1 MTSKEILFEEAQAA
15 DAEALIDFM
24 NQVAGET
31 DYLVMDD
38 QGFQPSLEATR
49 KILATSQEA
58 EDQLCLLA
66 RLDDTIIG
74 LINVRTQ
81 SPYRISHTGDIF
93 MALRKDYWGYG
104 IGRILLEEVIT
115 WAQEMGHLKRL
126 ELTVQVRNERA
137 VRLYQS
143 CGFDIE
149 GIKKRGARTDE
160 GEWLDLYY
168 MGRLIE

>member
-15 DAEALIDFM
+15 DAEALIEFM

-81 SPYRISHTGDIF
+81 SPYRISHIGDIF
-93 MALRKDYWGYG
+93 MALRKDYGGDG

>member
-126 ELTVQVRNERA
+126 ELTFLVRYERA

>member
-1 MTSKEILFEEAQAA
+1 MSELNHPIVFPILGTSLWPFGRTTGVME
-15 DAEALIDFM
+15 
-24 NQVAGET
+24 
-31 DYLVMDD
+31 LV
-38 QGFQPSLEATR
+38 GF
-49 KILATSQEA
+49 
-58 EDQLCLLA
+58 
-66 RLDDTIIG
+66 
-74 LINVRTQ
+74 
-81 SPYRISHTGDIF
+81 
-93 MALRKDYWGYG
+93 
-104 IGRILLEEVIT
+104 LLEEVIT

-168 MGRLIE
+168 MGRLID

>member
-81 SPYRISHTGDIF
+81 SPYRISHIGDIF
-93 MALRKDYWGYG
+93 MALQKDYWGYG
-104 IGRILLEEVIT
+104 IGRILLEEVIS

>member
-81 SPYRISHTGDIF
+81 SPYRISHIGDIF

-149 GIKKRGARTDE
+149 GIKKWGARTDE

>member
-15 DAEALIDFM
+15 DAEAWIDFM

-38 QGFQPSLEATR
+38 QGFQPSLEVTR

-81 SPYRISHTGDIF
+81 SPYRISHIGDIF
-93 MALRKDYWGYG
+93 MALQKDYWGYG